1 MGSECLNGDI
11 RVGGPGPDLNLVH
24 QYPCMAIERS
34 ESEGKITWELSDGD
48 VDVEIQVLDYD
59 PVEMRLW
66 SEDVHLVELAEDE
79 AEGWN
84 PSPEEFIEAVED
96 GLDLVLDSVEI
107 EDAAA
112 YEASFTLTDASIVI
126 AGERWGGPRELYPG

>member
-1 MGSECLNGDI
+1 MS
-11 RVGGPGPDLNLVH
+11 
-24 QYPCMAIERS
+24 IERT
-34 ESEGKITWELSDGD
+34 ESEGQITWELSDGD
-48 VDVEIQVLDYD
+48 VDVEIQILDYD
-59 PVEMRLW
+59 PVEMRVW
-66 SEDVHLVELAEDE
+66 SDDVHLVELAEDR

-84 PSPEEFIEAVED
+84 PTPEEFIDALQD

-112 YEASFTLTDASIVI
+112 YEASFTLTGDSIVM